1 MKAKLLEHE
10 LATAMV
16 RRNQCTGN
24 PAVPPDV
31 VRSLTR
37 DQVER
42 QREWASSKATHI
54 APRTLS
60 EIAYQQ
66 QRKKREA
73 EADAW
78 LASVRARKK

>member
-16 RRNQCTGN
+16 RRNQRTGN
-24 PAVPPDV
+24 PVVPPDV
-31 VRSLTR
+31 VKSLTR
-37 DQVER
+37 VQIER

-54 APRTLS
+54 APRTPGEL
-60 EIAYQQ
+60 AHQQ